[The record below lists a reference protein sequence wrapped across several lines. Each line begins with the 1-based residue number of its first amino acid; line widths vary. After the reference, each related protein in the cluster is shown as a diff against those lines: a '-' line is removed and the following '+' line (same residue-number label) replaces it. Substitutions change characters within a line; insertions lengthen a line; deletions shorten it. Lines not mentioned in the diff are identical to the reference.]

1 MQIRPTIVIPLKP
14 TAGTFWILLGVL
26 FLAYV
31 LIRADPDYK
40 SEVDAER
47 EISLKFRRGSPRP
60 ASPPEEHMH
69 PHGFNPYWVERAS
82 GGQLTPIGLTGQTGG
97 IAIRP
102 IPPIPPRPSRVPVS
116 TPAAETE
123 SGR

>member
-14 TAGTFWILLGVL
+14 NGGTIWILLGLL

-40 SEVDAER
+40 SEADAER
-47 EISLKFRRGSPRP
+47 EISLKFRRGSARP
-60 ASPPEEHMH
+60 ATPVPAHPH
-69 PHGFNPYWVERAS
+69 PHGFNPYWIETATQ
-82 GGQLTPIGLTGQTGG
+82 GQLTPVGLTGQTGG
-97 IAIRP
+97 IV
-102 IPPIPPRPSRVPVS
+102 IPPIRPSPARVPVS

-123 SGR
+123 TGS

>member
-1 MQIRPTIVIPLKP
+1 MQIRPTIVIPLRP
-14 TAGTFWILLGVL
+14 TAGTIWILLGVL

-47 EISLKFRRGSPRP
+47 EISLKFRRGIARP
-60 ASPPEEHMH
+60 ATPVPAHPH
-69 PHGFNPYWVERAS
+69 PHGFNPYWIETATS
-82 GGQLTPIGLTGQTGG
+82 GQLTPVGLTGQTSG
-97 IAIRP
+97 IVIPPIRP
-102 IPPIPPRPSRVPVS
+102 IPPNPARVPVS

-123 SGR
+123 SGS